1 MTAPSS
7 GRHQV
12 PSILVVD
19 DDEVVRLV
27 ARRSLEA
34 AGYHVWEASDG
45 TQALG
50 YLLQGVVDAVVTD
63 IRMPK
68 MDGWELLTHLRSMSP
83 RIPTLL
89 MSGHDV
95 HLGTSQISEMVL
107 AKPFRPEQLTNLVR
121 QLLAGTQER
130 SA

>member
-1 MTAPSS
+1 MTAALS
-7 GRHQV
+7 GRHRV
-12 PSILVVD
+12 PSVLVVD
-19 DDEVVRLV
+19 DDEVVRLI

-50 YLLQGVVDAVVTD
+50 YLLQGVVDVVVTD

-83 RIPTLL
+83 RVPTLL
-89 MSGHDV
+89 MSGYDV
-95 HLGTSQISEMVL
+95 QLGTSKISEMVL
-107 AKPFRPEQLTNLVR
+107 AKPFRPEQLTNLVG
-121 QLLAGTQER
+121 QLLAGTQQQ

>member
-1 MTAPSS
+1 MTAPVS
-7 GRHQV
+7 GRHHV
-12 PSILVVD
+12 PSVLVVD
-19 DDEVVRLV
+19 DDEVVRLI
-27 ARRSLEA
+27 ARRSLEG

-50 YLLQGVVDAVVTD
+50 YLLQGVVDVVVTD

-83 RIPTLL
+83 RVPTLL
-89 MSGHDV
+89 MSGYDV
-95 HLGTSQISEMVL
+95 QLGTSKISEMVL
-107 AKPFRPEQLTNLVR
+107 TKPFRPEQLTNLVG
-121 QLLAGTQER
+121 QLLAGTQQQ

>member
-1 MTAPSS
+1 MTAPVS
-7 GRHQV
+7 GRHHV
-12 PSILVVD
+12 PSVLVVD
-19 DDEVVRLV
+19 DDEVVRLI

-50 YLLQGVVDAVVTD
+50 YLLQGVVDVVVTD

-89 MSGHDV
+89 MSGYDI
-95 HLGTSQISEMVL
+95 HLGTSEISELVL

-121 QLLAGTQER
+121 QLLAGSQQQ

>member
-1 MTAPSS
+1 MTAPVS
-7 GRHQV
+7 GRHHV
-12 PSILVVD
+12 PSVLVVD
-19 DDEVVRLV
+19 DDEVVRLI

-50 YLLQGVVDAVVTD
+50 YLLQGVVDVVVTD

-83 RIPTLL
+83 RVPTLL
-89 MSGHDV
+89 MSGYDV
-95 HLGTSQISEMVL
+95 QLGTSKISEMVL
-107 AKPFRPEQLTNLVR
+107 TKPFRPEQLTNLVG
-121 QLLAGTQER
+121 QLLAGTQQQ